1 MPLWGLILTV
11 VAAII
16 LTAVITALYVRMKD
30 RRKLEY
36 MLDAFEDGEYNFRFR
51 DEGRFNKALNRIKWV
66 VDRRRQ
72 QNEEESW
79 SKLIRVLTHE
89 IMNTVSP
96 IASLSDALSK
106 SVGGAGEVAGGRSG
120 AHHGEHAGG
129 HPGEHTGELA
139 GGHPDEHPGEPSGL
153 HPGIDIKSGLET
165 ISSSS
170 RNLIK
175 FVESYRELA
184 GVARPVKK
192 ALMVDDLVGNVLE
205 LTREDCTAAS
215 CTCTY
220 KASDEDIL
228 IYADESQISRIL
240 INLIKNAVQAG
251 AHNISIVA
259 GIDEDEQTFIN
270 VTNDGAPIS
279 PSSRD
284 QIFIPFY
291 TTKANG
297 SGIGL
302 SLSRQIMLAH
312 NGRLDLTRSD
322 SDGTRFTL
330 IFR

>member
-16 LTAVITALYVRMKD
+16 LTAVITALHVRMKD

-120 AHHGEHAGG
+120 AHHGE
-129 HPGEHTGELA
+129 LA
-139 GGHPDEHPGEPSGL
+139 GG

-205 LTREDCTAAS
+205 LTREDCIAAS

-322 SDGTRFTL
+322 SEGTRFTL

>member
-120 AHHGEHAGG
+120 AHHGE
-129 HPGEHTGELA
+129 LA
-139 GGHPDEHPGEPSGL
+139 GG

-175 FVESYRELA
+175 FVESYRERA

-205 LTREDCTAAS
+205 LTREDCIAAS

-322 SDGTRFTL
+322 SEGTRFTL